1 MSENFVDLCR
11 EYVAQLERNRELYE
25 KALRG
30 EITDNAEGMLL
41 AGAAI
46 AAKEELE
53 AEVQRM
59 LDNPLVPDEEKA
71 AGSLLVIAYDKEHK
85 KWKEALKN
93 DSRSHT

>member
-30 EITDNAEGMLL
+30 EITDNAEGILL

-46 AAKEELE
+46 VAKEGLE
-53 AEVQRM
+53 AEIRRM
-59 LDNPLVPDEEKA
+59 LDDPLVPKEDKV
-71 AGSLLVIAYDKEHK
+71 AGSLLIVSYDKKHK
-85 KWKEALKN
+85 KWKESLKN
-93 DSRSHT
+93 DTGKA